1 MKKFNYLFLFIMMI
15 CLCSCSNSNLKY
27 DVRYHWEIDES
38 GAIVNKEEHT
48 FSDWYVI
55 EESTCIVAGT
65 QQRKCTVC
73 SYKEIEELELIE
85 HEEVVT
91 KQGIPPT
98 FYEDGIT
105 VESEDKATEIILG
118 YNIKQATLKK
128 QLTQEELSK
137 LTNID
142 QSDISKI
149 EKGILCPTLST
160 IKKIA
165 RGLNEVIRV
174 NVF

>member
-1 MKKFNYLFLFIMMI
+1 MFDDGITKEYDVLSLADKYLQLKALKDRSLFLKGKLFG
-15 CLCSCSNSNLKY
+15 
-27 DVRYHWEIDES
+27 W
-38 GAIVNKEEHT
+38 G
-48 FSDWYVI
+48 
-55 EESTCIVAGT
+55 
-65 QQRKCTVC
+65 
-73 SYKEIEELELIE
+73 
-85 HEEVVT
+85 
-91 KQGIPPT
+91 GIIWNDDLDLDADNV
-98 FYEDGIT
+98 YEDGIT

-149 EKGILCPTLST
+149 EKGVLCPTLST